1 MHRHQQNWTA
11 LASFLLL
18 IGLVLATFVARVPY
32 VTWSPGTTTDV
43 LGTRAGQ
50 PVLKIEG
57 APTYPTAGQLR
68 MTSVAVTKPDAPLTL
83 WEAVWA
89 YLAPNDDVLP
99 REAVYPMGRSDE
111 QNKNVESKQLA
122 NSQDLAIIA
131 ALTEANV
138 PITPM
143 IQVTKVSA
151 SGPSNGRLEVGDR
164 IMTANGV
171 RVPKR
176 SDLNA
181 LLDRAR
187 VGDVIELGIIR
198 KGGELTVRVTTVP
211 GVDNPQAVRI
221 GIDTEDTYQ
230 HDVKVS
236 YSLSSDAVGSS
247 AGLIFALGIYDELT
261 PGSLIDGR
269 IVAGSGEIKA
279 SGEVSAIGGARQK
292 LAAAKNAGAEIF
304 LVPAA
309 NCVDVEP
316 IEGITTVKVS
326 KLSDAIS
333 SLELLKNPNG
343 IDQVPKC

>member
-1 MHRHQQNWTA
+1 MHKHKQNWTA
-11 LASFLLL
+11 LVSFLLL
-18 IGLVLATFVARVPY
+18 AVLVLLTFIARVPY
-32 VTWSPGTTTDV
+32 VTWSPGATTDI

-57 APTYPTAGQLR
+57 APTYPSEGQLR
-68 MTSVAVTKPDAPLTL
+68 MTSVAVTQPDAALTL
-83 WEAVWA
+83 WEAMWA
-89 YLAPNDDVLP
+89 VLAPNDAVVP
-99 REAVYPMGRSDE
+99 REIVYPMGRDYE
-111 QNKNVESKQLA
+111 QNKNLELQRLA
-122 NSQDLAIIA
+122 NSQDLAVIA
-131 ALTEANV
+131 ALTEANL

-143 IQVTKVSA
+143 IQVAKVSA
-151 SGPSNGRLEVGDR
+151 SGPSHGRLEVGDR

-176 SDLNA
+176 ADLNA
-181 LLDRAR
+181 LLDQAR
-187 VGDVIELGIIR
+187 VGEIIELGIVR
-198 KGGELTVRVTTVP
+198 KGENLTVRVTTVP

-221 GIDTEDTYQ
+221 GIDAEDTYQ

-236 YSLSSDAVGSS
+236 YSLSSDAVGAS

-269 IVAGSGEIKA
+269 VVAGSGEIKA

-304 LVPAA
+304 LLPAA

-316 IEGITTVKVS
+316 LPGVVTVKVS
-326 KLSDAIS
+326 KLSDAVS
-333 SLELLKNPNG
+333 SLELLKTPEG